1 LRCFGLCDDTGT
13 RVAVAYQNEVR
24 ARCLCGHVLL
34 LRPKISG
41 NWFCYFCCWG
51 VCSVGVTQMVFGL
64 LSTLWARAYGAYQYC
79 MLGYTILLLDW
90 LLDAVR
96 FEYFIL

>member
-24 ARCLCGHVLL
+24 ARCLCGHVLRL
-34 LRPKISG
+34 KISG

-51 VCSVGVTQMVFGL
+51 VCYVGVTRMVFGL